1 MSIIEVLNVD
11 GDRII
16 LNPKHIVS
24 VVPTTRKINYEGG
37 PTCDISMSDGC
48 FYTIRES
55 IDNISHIL
63 EYAN

>member
-1 MSIIEVLNVD
+1 MSIIEVLNEN

-24 VVPTTRKINYEGG
+24 VSPTTRKISYEGG

-48 FYTIRES
+48 FYTVRES
-55 IDNISHIL
+55 IDNMAYLL